1 MTASPISL
9 IQWLEP
15 NEYRETR
22 DALNAFEHVV
32 NIYHADVLTKLEA
45 KSALEAWFQ
54 DGSGNKQYCFL
65 GAHGITNPDGTAIGI
80 GASGEPDEFV
90 RWEELWNW
98 YAQWELEGGMWLG
111 VCKSSDA
118 AAALSPFLSSGPVS
132 IRHFY
137 GFSESI
143 YPKEIRQVLL
153 KLLEFTRIE
162 SLPYLDEELALLRA
176 AIPGTT
182 IELYYAANTLAGV
195 YEFVN
200 VDEMPEKVGMTFR
213 QLLENNARRRGF

>member
-15 NEYRETR
+15 DEYREAQ
-22 DALNAFEHVV
+22 DALNAFEHEV
-32 NIYHADVLTKLEA
+32 NIYHADVLTKQEA
-45 KSALEAWFQ
+45 KSALEAWFR

-65 GAHGITNPDGTAIGI
+65 GAHGITDPDGTAIGI
-80 GASGEPDEFV
+80 GSSGKPDRFV
-90 RWEELWNW
+90 SWEELWNW
-98 YAQWELEGGMWLG
+98 YSQWELEGGLWLG
-111 VCKSSDA
+111 ACKSSEA
-118 AAALSPFLSSGPVS
+118 AAALSPFLRSGPVS

-137 GFSESI
+137 GFSKSI
-143 YPKEIRQVLL
+143 YPDEIRQVLQ

-182 IELYYAANTLAGV
+182 IELHYAAHTLAGV
-195 YEFVN
+195 TEFVN
-200 VDEMPEKVGMTFR
+200 VDEMPEKLGITFR
-213 QLLENNARRRGF
+213 QLLENNGRLRI